1 MNRQSCARGVFHV
14 HGRQLTKQLKVLWY
28 CVASARL
35 GSQSLLQR
43 GLFLMLQVLICS
55 LSKYAHHLPMHLAD
69 TILTAVDQGKYFMC
83 NLPDDMSHVTPDIS
97 KLIDL
102 RQQHQKQEW
111 WDSAFLVQDP
121 AKATLWL
128 LGNEVCGTRFHLDW
142 TEANPLGNTR
152 QA

>member
-1 MNRQSCARGVFHV
+1 MC
-14 HGRQLTKQLKVLWY
+14 
-28 CVASARL
+28 C
-35 GSQSLLQR
+35 SQKDNHDDWPY
-43 GLFLMLQVLICS
+43 VD
-55 LSKYAHHLPMHLAD
+55 SKKTLAANI
-69 TILTAVDQGKYFMC
+69 TAILTAVDQGKYFMC

-142 TEANPLGNTR
+142 TEANNVAWATQGKPEARL
-152 QA
+152 A

>member
-14 HGRQLTKQLKVLWY
+14 RGRQLTKQLRVLWY

-69 TILTAVDQGKYFMC
+69 TMQIVEEQSNHGVACAGAGLSAKCWWFAV
-83 NLPDDMSHVTPDIS
+83 
-97 KLIDL
+97 
-102 RQQHQKQEW
+102 
-111 WDSAFLVQDP
+111 
-121 AKATLWL
+121 
-128 LGNEVCGTRFHLDW
+128 
-142 TEANPLGNTR
+142 
-152 QA
+152 